1 MLFDFNQVFLIRP
14 SADVTRHAH
23 GAALL
28 GAVVLTDDIPV
39 VEHGKTEIGKVLN
52 RILAGWQRFVD
63 AGVRFGIG
71 AEDEGVLAR
80 KLGSACLKIA

>member
-28 GAVVLTDDIPV
+28 GAVVLADDIPV

-52 RILAGWQRFVD
+52 RILAGW
-63 AGVRFGIG
+63 
-71 AEDEGVLAR
+71 
-80 KLGSACLKIA
+80 